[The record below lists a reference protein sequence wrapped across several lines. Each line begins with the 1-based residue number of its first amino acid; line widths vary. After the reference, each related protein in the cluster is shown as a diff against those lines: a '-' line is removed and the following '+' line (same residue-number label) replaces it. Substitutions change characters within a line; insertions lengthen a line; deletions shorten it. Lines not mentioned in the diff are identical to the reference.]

1 MIAGFWSGLSGRL
14 ADQWAAVLLSP
25 AFAFW
30 ALGLGAWLVS
40 RPDTAARQRLVD
52 GFTGLSGPA
61 QISILVMG
69 LLAIAAS
76 SVLVERLALPVL
88 RALEGYWPRPL
99 RALSRVLANRHRA
112 RLERLDKRWND
123 STRAATTARRARTS
137 SKS

>member
-52 GFTGLSGPA
+52 GFAGLSGPA

-88 RALEGYWPRPL
+88 RALEGYWPRPVAGTL
-99 RALSRVLANRHRA
+99 AGARQPSPRAPGAPG
-112 RLERLDKRWND
+112 
-123 STRAATTARRARTS
+123 
-137 SKS
+137 